1 METVVEALEA
11 VELAFSDQIAAGAEA
26 AVNTAVD
33 GDAAARRMFNG
44 LLPPEMQRR
53 VFLKYAKRRAFW
65 PRIRTLVGIPP
76 FAFLR
81 AEDEGVL
88 RAGGIGKGRAHMVG
102 GRSSFVA
109 HFTDEN
115 ERSFQAVAGKAEQG
129 LLLFVGLVRGAET
142 VLEVRLKRRSNAER
156 QRLLRDGEKDRITP
170 PQPGTALTLFPNA
183 LTREAASTVEVT
195 VLRLQKT
202 GTGTRILVK
211 TSG

>member
-11 VELAFSDQIAAGAEA
+11 VELSFSDQIAAGAEA
-26 AVNTAVD
+26 EVNTAVD

-81 AEDEGVL
+81 AEDAGVL
-88 RAGGIGKGRAHMVG
+88 RAAGIGKGRTHMVG
-102 GRSSFVA
+102 GKSSFVA
-109 HFTDEN
+109 HFTDEH

-142 VLEVRLKRRSNAER
+142 VLDVRLKRRSDAGR
-156 QRLLRDGEKDRITP
+156 QRLLREGEKDKILP

-183 LTREAASTVEVT
+183 LTRGAASTVEVV
-195 VLRLQKT
+195 VLRLQQT
-202 GTGTRILVK
+202 RAGTRILVK